1 MERVMIIAI
10 KKPDGKTVFIP
21 ARLTLP
27 YWRAFRAA
35 LWARGIKRDP
45 KEGDEIDGVRIIGLT
60 I

>member
-1 MERVMIIAI
+1 MIVVI
-10 KKPDGKTVFIP
+10 KKADGKTMHVP
-21 ARLTLP
+21 ARLALA

-35 LWARGIKRDP
+35 LWERGIKRDP